1 MLLGGETVWERCA
14 RPLLV
19 LSPSSSSCRSGP
31 VHFWGVS
38 DLLYQRPTLYLPHAL
53 FFTSK
58 AAQWSEPRYEP
69 RAGLLWAALLSEAER
84 TKSAQRHGGE
94 SEEKS
99 LFNLIRVPVH
109 HQPSTPPPRL
119 SSSIPASLLF
129 HSHSFLP
136 FLNISASFLFPL
148 LLAQCNYG
156 NGSPP
161 PTHTLSWWISTSCPE
176 TGLIILLRVMFS

>member
-1 MLLGGETVWERCA
+1 M
-14 RPLLV
+14 
-19 LSPSSSSCRSGP
+19 LSPSSSFCRSGP

-38 DLLYQRPTLYLPHAL
+38 DLFYQRPTLSATCTLLYL
-53 FFTSK
+53 K

-99 LFNLIRVPVH
+99 LFNLIRVPVYH
-109 HQPSTPPPRL
+109 PPSTPLPHL
-119 SSSIPASLLF
+119 SFSIPASLLV
-129 HSHSFLP
+129 HSQSFLP

-161 PTHTLSWWISTSCPE
+161 PNTHTLS
-176 TGLIILLRVMFS
+176 